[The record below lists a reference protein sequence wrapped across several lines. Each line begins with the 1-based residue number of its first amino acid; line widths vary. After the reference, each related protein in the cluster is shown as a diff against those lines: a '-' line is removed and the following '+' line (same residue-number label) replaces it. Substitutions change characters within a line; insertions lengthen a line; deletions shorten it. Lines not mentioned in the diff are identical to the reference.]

1 LKRLV
6 THKDTHTG
14 LEYAFKS
21 E

>member
-1 LKRLV
+1 LKRQV